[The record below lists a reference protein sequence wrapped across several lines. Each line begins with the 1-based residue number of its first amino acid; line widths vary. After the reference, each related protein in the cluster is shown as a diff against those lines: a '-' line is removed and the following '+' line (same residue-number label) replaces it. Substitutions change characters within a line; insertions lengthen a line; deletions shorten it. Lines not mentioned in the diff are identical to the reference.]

1 MNRGI
6 RNWGAGTLALGL
18 FGVLVLG
25 TSGIAQAQPQ
35 EIGQWETR
43 PELMPINPVH
53 TGLLRTGNVL
63 VIAGSG
69 NDPGETIYKAAVW
82 DPVAGTIVVDE
93 TLSWDIWCNGMSFL
107 PDGRAF
113 ITGGSKPYP
122 TNDFKGLKNT
132 TLFDPETSRFTRAED
147 MADGRWYP
155 TNVALPDGRTATFSG
170 YGEDGRPNQTFEIYT
185 PAAAGARNT
194 RRVGPRCRRTTR
206 VPI

>member
-53 TGLLRTGNVL
+53 AGLLRTGNVL

-69 NDPGETIYKAAVW
+69 NVPGETIYKAAVW
-82 DPVAGTIVVDE
+82 DPVAGTILW
-93 TLSWDIWCNGMSFL
+93 TRPFPGTSGATACPFS
-107 PDGRAF
+107 PTAGRSSRVAANPTRLT
-113 ITGGSKPYP
+113 ISK
-122 TNDFKGLKNT
+122 
-132 TLFDPETSRFTRAED
+132 A
-147 MADGRWYP
+147 
-155 TNVALPDGRTATFSG
+155 
-170 YGEDGRPNQTFEIYT
+170 
-185 PAAAGARNT
+185 
-194 RRVGPRCRRTTR
+194 
-206 VPI
+206 